1 MIKVNG
7 NFDVDS
13 MWLKNITLLNFKNYS
28 DASISFSRTVNVFVG
43 NNGAGKTNLLDAI
56 HYLCL
61 CKGYF
66 NPIDSQQ
73 IKTDEDLFLLQ
84 GDFDRKEKNEKITC
98 GVKRNQKKQFKR
110 NKKEYDK
117 LASHIGLFPLVMI
130 SPYDTNIIM
139 EGSEERRRFMDNVI
153 SQTDA
158 QYLDELIMYNRHLL
172 NRNALL
178 KQISI
183 TKSYD
188 PSLLEIYND
197 QLVASGVSIFNKR
210 QQFMLDFI
218 PLFSK
223 YYRFISEDNEQVKI
237 QYQSQLTDTPFE
249 LLLLQSV
256 EKDKVLE
263 RTTTGIHKDEL
274 VFSIAEMPLKK
285 FGSQGQ
291 QKSFVIAL
299 KLAQYAYLQKHKGFK
314 PLLLLDDI
322 FDKLDDNRVSKLM
335 EMVSHQDFGQI
346 FITDTGK
353 ERVMRV
359 FERIG
364 VPVTL
369 FEVNK
374 GAINHA

>member
-1 MIKVNG
+1 MIGVTLSP
-7 NFDVDS
+7 DL
-13 MWLKNITLLNFKNYS
+13 MWLKNITLLNFKNYA
-28 DASISFSRTVNVFVG
+28 DASISFSKTVNAFVG

-66 NPIDSQQ
+66 NPIDTQQ
-73 IKTDEDLFLLQ
+73 IKTDEDLFLIQ

-117 LASHIGLFPLVMI
+117 LANHIGLFPLVMI
-130 SPYDTNIIM
+130 SPYDTNIVM

-153 SQTDA
+153 SQTDTH
-158 QYLDELIMYNRHLL
+158 YLDELILYNRHLL

-178 KQISI
+178 KQMAI
-183 TKSYD
+183 TRSYD
-188 PSLLEIYND
+188 PELLGIYND
-197 QLVASGVSIFNKR
+197 QLVNSGIKIFAKR

-218 PLFSK
+218 PLFDK
-223 YYRFISEDNEQVKI
+223 YYHYLTDGNEVVGL
-237 QYQSQLTDTPFE
+237 QYQSQLVDNAFE
-249 LLLLQSV
+249 HLLTQSI

-263 RTTTGIHKDEL
+263 RTTAGIHKDEL
-274 VFSIAEMPLKK
+274 IFTIAGMPLKK

-291 QKSFVIAL
+291 QKSFLIAL

-322 FDKLDDNRVSKLM
+322 FDKLDDDRMHKLM
-335 EMVSHQDFGQI
+335 EMVSHRDFGQI
-346 FITDTGK
+346 FITDTGR
-353 ERVMRV
+353 ERVLAL
-359 FERIG
+359 FNRIN

-369 FEVNK
+369 FEVNN
-374 GAINHA
+374 GSVNHA

>member
-1 MIKVNG
+1 
-7 NFDVDS
+7 

-28 DASISFSRTVNVFVG
+28 DANVSFSKTVNAFVG
-43 NNGAGKTNLLDAI
+43 DNGAGKTNLLDAI

-66 NPIDSQQ
+66 NPIDTQQ
-73 IKTDEDLFLLQ
+73 IKTNEDLFMIQ
-84 GDFDRKEKNEKITC
+84 GDFERLEKNEKITC

-153 SQTDA
+153 SQTDSY
-158 QYLDELIMYNRHLL
+158 YLDELILYNKHLL

-178 KQISI
+178 KQIAV

-197 QLVASGVSIFNKR
+197 QLVASGLKIFVKR
-210 QQFMLDFI
+210 QEFMVHFI
-218 PLFSK
+218 PLFNR
-223 YYRFISEDNEQVKI
+223 YYTFLTEGNEEVGF
-237 QYQSQLTDTPFE
+237 QYQSQLTDTGFQQ
-249 LLLLQSV
+249 LLLQSL

-274 VFSIAEMPLKK
+274 IFTISDMPLKK

-335 EMVSHQDFGQI
+335 EMVSHHDFGQI

-353 ERVMRV
+353 ERVFSI
-359 FERIG
+359 FEKIAT
-364 VPVTL
+364 PLTI

-374 GAINHA
+374 GTLNHA